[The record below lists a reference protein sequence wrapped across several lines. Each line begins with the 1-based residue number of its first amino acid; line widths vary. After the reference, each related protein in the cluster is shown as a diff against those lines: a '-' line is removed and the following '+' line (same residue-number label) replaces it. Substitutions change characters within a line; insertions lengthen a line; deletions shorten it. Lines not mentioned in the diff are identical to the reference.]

1 MKLKFLLFLVGLMF
15 FLLPKN
21 TYASDDNFD
30 ISANST
36 YGIHED
42 GVTTLTQ
49 NISIKNRSEYYY
61 TPSYSISIGFK
72 NIENIQA
79 FGTEGS
85 IPFTLDDSN
94 PDNKNIKLTFTQK
107 HTGLGAINNFTIR
120 FDTKDITKKQGNVW
134 EVSIPGIASPS
145 DFTFYNSTITV
156 PKNFGPPKIIKP
168 QKNTSNNRTVTFSKD
183 ETGKAGIFLIYG
195 EKQYYSFSL
204 LYHISNPNLFPVK
217 TEIALPPQTNYQN
230 VILTSFSV
238 PPTNVNRDK
247 DGNWIAQYHLFPQ
260 QKETITIKGMVEILS
275 EASEDQISDA
285 QIITYLK
292 PQKYWEIKDNEIQK
306 TAEILKTPHE
316 IYDFVTSNLA
326 YNYEKVSGENK
337 RLGAKETLLDKKNS
351 VCLEFTDLFVALARA
366 AGIPAR
372 GVEGFGY
379 TENSKLRPLSL
390 VDDVL
395 HSWPEYYD
403 KEKRKWIM
411 VDPTWGNTTRGMDYF
426 NTLDFEHIAFVIK
439 GYDSEYPIPAG
450 GYKFENK
457 SKDVNVQFANASDFK
472 PSESLTFS
480 DTFPNYIFP
489 GITLDGSFIIKNTGN
504 TPIANKNVTITSS
517 IGAAKQFFIDYI
529 PPQGFKII
537 NLTYRD
543 LPFLTNRSL
552 PITIQIEKFTY
563 TKKVTVSLIPD
574 LTLFLLFGGIIGGSI
589 TVAII
594 TYYTGSLYIQRRKRQ
609 NTLRGKSQKPKE

>member
-1 MKLKFLLFLVGLMF
+1 MKIKFLSLLVCLLF

-21 TYASDDNFD
+21 TYAVDNNFD

-36 YGIHED
+36 YDIHED
-42 GVTTLTQ
+42 GITTLTQ
-49 NISIKNRSEYYY
+49 NISIKNNTEYYY

-94 PDNKNIKLTFTQK
+94 PENKNIKLTFTQK
-107 HTGLGAINNFTIR
+107 HTGLGTVNNFTIR
-120 FDTKDITKKQGNVW
+120 FDTKDITKKQGSVW
-134 EVSIPGIASPS
+134 EVSIPGIAKPE
-145 DFTFYNSTITV
+145 DFTFYNSTVAV
-156 PKNFGPPKIIKP
+156 PSDFGPPEIIKP
-168 QKNTSNNRTVTFSKD
+168 QKNTNNQKAVTFSKD

-204 LYHISNPNLFPVK
+204 LYHISNPNFFPVK
-217 TEIALPPQTNYQN
+217 TEVALPPQTNYQN
-230 VILTSFSV
+230 VIITSFSA
-238 PPTNVNRDK
+238 PPANVSRDK
-247 DGNWIAQYHLFPQ
+247 DGNWIAEYHLFSQ
-260 QKETITIKGMVEILS
+260 QKETISIKGLVEIS
-275 EASEDQISDA
+275 PEAGDSQVSDA
-285 QIITYLK
+285 QIAAYLK
-292 PQKYWEIKDNEIQK
+292 PQKYWEVTDSEIQK
-306 TAEILKTPHE
+306 IAPSLKTPQD
-316 IYDFVTSNLA
+316 IYDFVTSNLT
-326 YNYEKVSGENK
+326 YNFDKVSGENK
-337 RLGAKETLLDKKNS
+337 RLGAKGALLDKKNS
-351 VCLEFTDLFVALARA
+351 VCLEFTDLFVTLARA

-403 KEKRKWIM
+403 KEKHKWIM

-426 NTLDFEHIAFVIK
+426 NSLDFEHIAFVIK
-439 GYDSEYPIPAG
+439 GYDSQYPIPAG

-457 SKDVNVQFANASDFK
+457 SKDVEVKFADANDFK
-472 PSESLTFS
+472 PQENLAFN
-480 DTFPNYIFP
+480 DTFPNFIFP
-489 GITLDGSFIIKNTGN
+489 GLNLSGSFIVKNTGN
-504 TPIANKNVTITSS
+504 TPIINKNVTVTSS
-517 IGAAKQFFIDYI
+517 IGTARQFFIDYI
-529 PPQGFKII
+529 PPAGFKTI
-537 NLTYRD
+537 NLTYKGF
-543 LPFLTNRSL
+543 PFLTNRSL
-552 PITIQIEKFTY
+552 PITIEKFTY

-574 LTLFLLFGGIIGGSI
+574 LAIFLIFGGIFGGSI

-609 NTLRGKSQKPKE
+609 DTLRGKSQKPQK